1 MPDITLAV
9 AGLGRCGL
17 TMTMQMLD
25 AGGLDV
31 FGEPPA
37 YEPGHY
43 ASAWDSNA
51 VKLVDPIGNELSGLL
66 PAPGTLQWL
75 WLVRDPKEQA
85 KSMAKLLASQNRKV
99 DQKVDWRRLRQ
110 TIRPS
115 TRKHL
120 RFIEQRG
127 EELQRIHFGS
137 IVDGPEAYV
146 RLLDGLVLSCAD
158 LDTDAMT
165 EVVEDRSPD
174 AEPDL
179 SRELSLL

>member
-1 MPDITLAV
+1 MADTTLAV

-25 AGGLDV
+25 AGELDV

-43 ASAWDSNA
+43 ASAWDSDA

-66 PAPGTLQWL
+66 PEPGTLQWL
-75 WLVRDPKEQA
+75 WLMRDPKEQA
-85 KSMAKLLASQNRKV
+85 KSMAKMINATGR
-99 DQKVDWRRLRQ
+99 DVDWRRLRK

-158 LDTDAMT
+158 LDTDSMT
-165 EVVEDRSPD
+165 EVIKDRSPE

-179 SRELSLL
+179 SRELSFL

>member
-1 MPDITLAV
+1 MPDTNLAV

-17 TMTMQMLD
+17 TMTMQMLG

-31 FGEPPA
+31 WGEPPA

-43 ASAWDSNA
+43 ANAWSSDA

-66 PAPGTLQWL
+66 PETGALQWL
-75 WLVRDPKEQA
+75 WLARDAKEQA
-85 KSMAKLLASQNRKV
+85 KSMAKMLEVTGRNV
-99 DQKVDWRRLRQ
+99 EWRRLRN

-115 TRKHL
+115 TRKHM
-120 RFIEQRG
+120 RFIQQRG
-127 EELQRIHFGS
+127 EALQRVRFGNA
-137 IVDGPEAYV
+137 VNNPAGYA
-146 RLLDGLVLSCAD
+146 RHLDQRVVLDRD
-158 LDTDAMT
+158 LNTKAMA

-179 SRELSLL
+179 YRELSFL

>member
-1 MPDITLAV
+1 MPDTTLAV

-25 AGGLDV
+25 AGGLDI

-37 YEPGHY
+37 YEPDHY
-43 ASAWDSNA
+43 AGAWKTDA

-75 WLVRDPKEQA
+75 WLVRDPKQQA
-85 KSMAKLLASQNRKV
+85 KSMAKLLASQKRKV
-99 DQKVDWRRLRQ
+99 DQKVDWRWLRK

-115 TRKHL
+115 TREHL

-127 EELQRIHFGS
+127 EELQRIHFGG

-146 RLLDGLVLSCAD
+146 RLLDDLVLSCAD
-158 LDTDAMT
+158 LDTEAMAK
-165 EVVEDRSPD
+165 VVDDRSPE

-179 SRELSLL
+179 SRELSFL

>member
-1 MPDITLAV
+1 MSDITLVV

-17 TMTMQMLD
+17 TLTMQMLD
-25 AGGLDV
+25 VGGLDV
-31 FGEPPA
+31 WGDPPA
-37 YEPGHY
+37 YEPNHY
-43 ASAWDSNA
+43 VDAWSSDA

-75 WLVRDPKEQA
+75 WLVRDAKEQA
-85 KSMAKLLASQNRKV
+85 KSMAKMIEATGR
-99 DQKVDWRRLRQ
+99 DVDWRRLRK

-137 IVDGPEAYV
+137 IVDGPEAYI
-146 RLLDGLVLSCAD
+146 RLLDDLVLSCAD

-179 SRELSLL
+179 SRELSFL